1 MVQGLWK
8 KIGWTATAP
17 VRKIPTSRAK
27 DAREMGHP
35 GNRADKT

>member
-17 VRKIPTSRAK
+17 VGKIPTSRAK